1 MQKLSITKRPGQL
14 KGSIASRPELHG
26 DDVVGA
32 LTVSICNI
40 LLYPDD
46 LKKMY
51 NDEDAHSRLFKKSDA
66 GLVPAQPGTLLV
78 LTEIFK
84 GAKVTLTFDD
94 RDSPLILKPATVKEI
109 LLEPQDAGGHVLMS
123 CKVLGAPPD
132 DDEVNPL
139 HILTKKC
146 KIAILNGAIAG
157 KEPNENQGE
166 LPLDPGDS
174 PEGQMT
180 EVEREEAEA
189 TAEAG
194 GDDEGESSIGK
205 QIRRSET
212 KKKRAGRKNVH

>member
-1 MQKLSITKRPGQL
+1 VQKLSITKRPGQL
-14 KGSIASRPELHG
+14 KGSINSRPELHG

-32 LTVSICNI
+32 LTVSLGNI

-66 GLVPAQPGTLLV
+66 GLTPAQPGTILV

-84 GAKVTLTFDD
+84 GAKATFTFED
-94 RDSPLILKPATVKEI
+94 RDEPLVLKPATIKDIV
-109 LLEPQDAGGHVLMS
+109 LEPQDAGGHVIMS
-123 CKVLGAPPD
+123 CKVLGAPPN

-146 KIAILNGAIAG
+146 KIAILNGAIGG

-166 LPLDPGDS
+166 LPLDAGAAAPADD
-174 PEGQMT
+174 MT
-180 EVEREEAEA
+180 EAEREEAEA
-189 TAEAG
+189 TAQAT
-194 GDDEGESSIGK
+194 GDEPESSISK
-205 QIRRSET
+205 QIRRAA
-212 KKKRAGRKNVH
+212 KKKRAKKR